1 MNTTSPAQ
9 RYFLSY
15 TGVQLPLR
23 LLEELPADALRNRN
37 TYFRASYD
45 EAGRMLCCEKMV
57 YGEVE
62 MRHDYTYDA
71 SGKLVEATITNGD
84 EDEAQTLSF
93 A

>member
-1 MNTTSPAQ
+1 MNTTTAQ

-15 TGVQLPLR
+15 TGTKLPLH

-45 EAGRMLCCEKMV
+45 AAGRMLCCEKMV

-62 MRHDYTYDA
+62 MRHDYSYDA
-71 SGKLVEATITNGD
+71 SGKLVEATINSGD
-84 EDEAQTLSF
+84 EEEAQTLRF
-93 A
+93 D